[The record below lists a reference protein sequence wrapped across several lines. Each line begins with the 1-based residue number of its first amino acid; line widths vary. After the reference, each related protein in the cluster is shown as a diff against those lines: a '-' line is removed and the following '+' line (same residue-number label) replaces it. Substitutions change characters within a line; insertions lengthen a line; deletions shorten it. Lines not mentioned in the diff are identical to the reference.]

1 VRPRAL
7 SDVARATGGELVG
20 EDAVVRSV
28 VTDSREAEPG
38 ALFVALRGERD
49 DGERWIDD
57 AFARGAA
64 GALAGASASGAG
76 PVVHTADPLA
86 ALADLAADER
96 RGPLAGV
103 TVVGITGANG
113 KTSTKDLAASVLS
126 RPLRAHASR
135 GSLNNEIGLPR
146 TILDAPEGVEVVV
159 AELGA
164 RHVGDVRALCAVA
177 RPDLVVVTN
186 VGVAHLEVFGSW
198 DAIVEA
204 GAEPV
209 EALDPDGIAILNAE
223 DPVAAG
229 YARRTDARVVT
240 FGRVAAAEVRA
251 RDVELDPE
259 GHASFTLVAG
269 GASERAELSV
279 PGEHMVANA
288 LAAAACGI
296 VLGLTADEC
305 VAGLKEARLSP
316 WRMERT
322 RTDSGIRIL
331 NDAYNANPEST
342 EAALKAARWIAGR
355 GRLVAVLGTMAEL
368 GPIAEREHERIGVL
382 VTRIGVDRLVTVGEP
397 ARAIAAGALR
407 EGIEPENVASYD
419 AVEDAIADVRAAAGP
434 GDLVLCKGSRVVG
447 LERVAEAL
455 A

>member
-1 VRPRAL
+1 MRPRAL
-7 SDVARATGGELVG
+7 SDVARAIGGELAG
-20 EDAVVRSV
+20 TDAVVRSV
-28 VTDSREAEPG
+28 VTDSREVTPG
-38 ALFVALRGERD
+38 SLFVALRGGRD

-57 AFARGAA
+57 AFARGAT
-64 GALAGASASGAG
+64 GALAGPSASGTG
-76 PVVHTADPLA
+76 PIVRAADPLA
-86 ALADLAADER
+86 ALGRLAADER
-96 RGPLAGV
+96 EHALARA
-103 TVVGITGANG
+103 TVIGITGANG

-126 RPLRAHASR
+126 RRLRTHASR
-135 GSLNNEIGLPR
+135 GSFNNEIGLPR
-146 TILDAPEGVEVVV
+146 TLLDAADDVEVIV

-164 RHVGDVRALCAVA
+164 RHVGDVRDLCAIA
-177 RPDLVVVTN
+177 RPDVVVVTN

-209 EALDPDGIAILNAE
+209 EALGPDGIAILNAE

-229 YARRTDARVVT
+229 YARRTQARVVG
-240 FGRVAAAEVRA
+240 FGRVAASEVRA
-251 RDVELDPE
+251 RDVELDPD

-269 GASERAELSV
+269 DASERAELSV

-296 VLGLTADEC
+296 VLGLGADEC

-316 WRMERT
+316 WRMERST
-322 RTDSGIRIL
+322 TASGIRVL

-368 GPIAEREHERIGVL
+368 GPIAEREHERIGAL
-382 VTRIGVDRLVTVGEP
+382 VTRIGVDRLVTVGER

-407 EGIEPENVASYD
+407 EGIEPENVASY
-419 AVEDAIADVRAAAGP
+419 ASVEEAIADVRNVAGP
-434 GDLVLCKGSRVVG
+434 GDVVLCKGSRVVG

-455 A
+455 G